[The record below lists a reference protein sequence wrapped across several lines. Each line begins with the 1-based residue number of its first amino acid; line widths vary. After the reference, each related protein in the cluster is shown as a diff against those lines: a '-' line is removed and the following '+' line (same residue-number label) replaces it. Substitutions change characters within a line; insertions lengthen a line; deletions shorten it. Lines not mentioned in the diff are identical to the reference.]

1 MSSINPTPRDYNKAS
16 VLDVVL
22 SHAPL
27 TRNKLIELTG
37 LSKAT
42 VSRAVEELRSDGFV
56 VDGGVDAVAGRG
68 RPSTYLDVPETA
80 GHVVGVGFGAVTTSV
95 LVTDLRGREIG
106 HVIVPTAEH
115 HDVPAAGRWLVDLIA
130 QTSASARGPLRQVVV
145 ALPAHVRD
153 GAEVF
158 RPADP
163 MKIFAGRDLQRTVE
177 QLVDTPV
184 ILDSDAN
191 ASLLQVLTDDASIR
205 NAALFSVS
213 STLNFAT
220 CKDRELARGRTP
232 AFGDIGSLSSGSSG
246 IDDRTLNGLLSTA
259 GLVKLAR
266 EHGLDIERV
275 EDLWLA
281 PQDRRARAEILKAFT
296 TAVTTAVS
304 IVAVTLD
311 PESVYFVGR
320 LRPLVDEVL
329 PEVRKRLEQI
339 LPVIPR
345 ITTVSQVLG
354 LSVARGAVHACL
366 AMTDNRLRDALL
378 KARSQGPRQEQAA
391 PAF

>member
-1 MSSINPTPRDYNKAS
+1 VSSINPTPRDYNKAR

-68 RPSTYLDVPETA
+68 RPSTYLDVPGTA
-80 GHVVGVGFGAVTTSV
+80 GHVVGVGFGAVTTGV
-95 LVTDLRGREIG
+95 LVTDLRGRETG
-106 HVIVPTAEH
+106 HVTVPTVEH

-130 QTSASARGPLRQVVV
+130 RTSASARGPLRQVVV

-163 MKIFAGRDLQRTVE
+163 MKIFSGRNLQRTVE
-177 QLVDTPV
+177 ELVDAPV
-184 ILDSDAN
+184 TLDSDAN

-213 STLNFAT
+213 STLSFAA
-220 CKDRELARGRTP
+220 CRDQELARGRTP
-232 AFGDIGSLSSGSSG
+232 AFGDIGSLASG
-246 IDDRTLNGLLSTA
+246 IDDRPLNGLLSTA
-259 GLVKLAR
+259 GLVRFAR
-266 EHGLDIERV
+266 DHGLHVERA
-275 EDLWLA
+275 EDLW
-281 PQDRRARAEILKAFT
+281 PTSQDQRARTVIREAFT
-296 TAVTTAVS
+296 RAVTTAVS

-329 PEVRKRLEQI
+329 PEVRKRLERSV
-339 LPVIPR
+339 PAVPR

-354 LSVARGAVHACL
+354 LSVAHGAMHAGL
-366 AMTDNRLRDALL
+366 AISHNRLRDTLL
-378 KARSQGPRQEQAA
+378 TARSQGQGQEQAA

>member
-1 MSSINPTPRDYNKAS
+1 MSSINPTPRDYNKAR

-27 TRNKLIELTG
+27 TRNKLIEFTG

-42 VSRAVEELRSDGFV
+42 VSRAVEDLRSDGFV
-56 VDGGVDAVAGRG
+56 VDGGVDAVVGRG

-80 GHVVGVGFGAVTTSV
+80 GHVVGVGFGAVTTGV

-106 HVIVPTAEH
+106 HVVVPTVEH
-115 HDVPAAGRWLVDLIA
+115 HDVPAGGRWLADLIA
-130 QTSASARGPLRQVVV
+130 QTSASARGPRRQIVV

-163 MKIFAGRDLQRTVE
+163 MKIFSGRGLHRIVE
-177 QLVDTPV
+177 ELLDAPV
-184 ILDSDAN
+184 TFDSDAN
-191 ASLLQVLTDDASIR
+191 ASLLQVLTDDLSIH

-213 STLNFAT
+213 SILNFAT
-220 CKDRELARGRTP
+220 CRDRELARGRTP
-232 AFGDIGSLSSGSSG
+232 AFGDIGSLSSG

-259 GLVKLAR
+259 GLAQLAR
-266 EHGLDIERV
+266 EHGLDTERV
-275 EDLWLA
+275 EDLWLTS
-281 PQDRRARAEILKAFT
+281 QDHRARAEILNAFT

-311 PESVYFVGR
+311 PEYVYFVGR

-329 PEVRKRLEQI
+329 PEVRKRLEHS
-339 LPVIPR
+339 LPAVPR

-354 LSVARGAVHACL
+354 LSVACGAVHACL
-366 AMTDNRLRDALL
+366 AMTHNRLQDALL
-378 KARSQGPRQEQAA
+378 KARAQGPKKEQAA

>member
-1 MSSINPTPRDYNKAS
+1 MSSINPTPRDYNKAR

-80 GHVVGVGFGAVTTSV
+80 GHVVGVGFGAVTTGV
-95 LVTDLRGREIG
+95 LVTDLRGRELG
-106 HVIVPTAEH
+106 HVILPTVEH

-153 GAEVF
+153 GAEIF
-158 RPADP
+158 RPADA
-163 MKIFAGRDLQRTVE
+163 MKIFSGRDLHRTVE
-177 QLVDTPV
+177 KLVDAPV
-184 ILDSDAN
+184 TFDSDAN
-191 ASLLQVLTDDASIR
+191 ASLLQVLTDDASIHD
-205 NAALFSVS
+205 AALFSVS
-213 STLNFAT
+213 STLSFAT
-220 CKDRELARGRTP
+220 CGDQGLARGRTP
-232 AFGDIGSLSSGSSG
+232 AFGDIGSLPSG

-281 PQDRRARAEILKAFT
+281 PQEHRAHAETLKAFT

-320 LRPLVDEVL
+320 LRPLVDQVL
-329 PEVRKRLEQI
+329 PEVRNRLEQT
-339 LPVIPR
+339 LPAIPR
-345 ITTVSQVLG
+345 ITAVSQVLG

-366 AMTDNRLRDALL
+366 AMTHNRLRDALL

>member
-1 MSSINPTPRDYNKAS
+1 MSSIYPTPRDYNKAH

-56 VDGGVDAVAGRG
+56 VDGGVDAIVGRG

-80 GHVVGVGFGAVTTSV
+80 GHVVGVGFGAVTTGV

-106 HVIVPTAEH
+106 HVIVPTVEH

-130 QTSASARGPLRQVVV
+130 QTSASARGPLRQVVA

-163 MKIFAGRDLQRTVE
+163 MKIFSGRDLRRTVE
-177 QLVDTPV
+177 QLLGAPV
-184 ILDSDAN
+184 TFDSDAN
-191 ASLLQVLTDDASIR
+191 ASLLQVLTDDASIHD
-205 NAALFSVS
+205 AALLSVS

-220 CKDRELARGRTP
+220 CRDRELARGRTP
-232 AFGDIGSLSSGSSG
+232 AFGDIGSLSSG
-246 IDDRTLNGLLSTA
+246 INDRTLNELLSTA

-275 EDLWLA
+275 EDLWL
-281 PQDRRARAEILKAFT
+281 PSQDHRARTEILKAFT

-320 LRPLVDEVL
+320 LYPLVDEVL
-329 PEVRKRLEQI
+329 PEVRKRLEQT
-339 LPVIPR
+339 LPALPR

-354 LSVARGAVHACL
+354 LSVARGATHACL
-366 AMTDNRLRDALL
+366 AMAHNRLRDAML
-378 KARSQGPRQEQAA
+378 KARSQGPRQEQTA